1 MTPYEMLENEIVA
14 RLQTLVTAGSA
25 VQVMPETTEEYTKP
39 PLDKGSII
47 VAYIGSDFD
56 TTDGVPKMTS
66 IDTSSTEE
74 YLRVE
79 LTLRSR
85 KLRGTGGI
93 HDLRDK
99 AQARLLGYR
108 PSNYDKLKL
117 RSFGYFAFSES
128 VWAYKLVFWCKGF
141 IAEVPDAVT
150 EVLTTQ
156 IKVGD
161 ITVNSN
167 T

>member
-1 MTPYEMLENEIVA
+1 MTPYEQLENEVAA
-14 RLQTLVTAGSA
+14 RLQPLVDDGHQ
-25 VQVMPETTEEYTKP
+25 VQVMPETTEEYVKP

-47 VAYIGSDFD
+47 VAYIASDFD
-56 TTDGVPKMTS
+56 TADGVPRVAS

-74 YLRVE
+74 YLRIE

-93 HDLRDK
+93 HDLRDR
-99 AQARLLGYR
+99 AQARLLGFT

-117 RSFGYFAFSES
+117 RAFTYFAFTES

-141 IAEVPDAVT
+141 IAEVPDPVD
-150 EVLTTQ
+150 EPLTTQ
-156 IKVGD
+156 ITVD
-161 ITVNSN
+161 EITVS

>member
-1 MTPYEMLENEIVA
+1 MTPYEQLENEIAA
-14 RLQTLVTAGSA
+14 RLQPLADDGVQ
-25 VQVMPETTEEYTKP
+25 VQVMPETTEEYAKP

-56 TTDGVPKMTS
+56 TTDGVPKIVS
-66 IDTSSTEE
+66 IDTSSQEE
-74 YLRVE
+74 YLRIE

-85 KLRGTGGI
+85 KLRGTNGI
-93 HDLRDK
+93 HDIRDR

-117 RSFGYFAFSES
+117 RSFNFFAFTES
-128 VWAYKLVFWCKGF
+128 VWAYKLIFWCKGF
-141 IAEVPDAVT
+141 IAEVPDEVT
-150 EVLTTQ
+150 EPLSTQ
-156 IKVGD
+156 ITVGD

-167 T
+167 A